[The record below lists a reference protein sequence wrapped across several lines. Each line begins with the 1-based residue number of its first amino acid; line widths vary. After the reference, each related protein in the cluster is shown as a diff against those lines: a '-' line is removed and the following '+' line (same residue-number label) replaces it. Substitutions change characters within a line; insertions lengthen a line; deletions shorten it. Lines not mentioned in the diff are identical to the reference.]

1 MRACL
6 GCGRPTAKTRCFVCT
21 REKAAERKAKGLTG
35 ERGSTHAS
43 RKRRENVLARAGN
56 RCFYCTAFA
65 GIADHYIP
73 LAKGGPDTEENM
85 VAACQSCNSAKS
97 DQMPA
102 DFMESNW
109 LARRCEE
116 VARRRDAA

>member
-6 GCGRPTAKTRCFVCT
+6 GCGRPTEKARCLPCARAKT
-21 REKAAERKAKGLTG
+21 AERKARGLTG

-43 RKRRENVLARAGN
+43 RQRRENVLARAGN
-56 RCFYCTAFA
+56 RCFYCTDFA

-116 VARRRDAA
+116 VAQGIS